1 MSETQS
7 PPAADP
13 PQPEEAKVDPC
24 LDQLKRERAD
34 FLNYKHRVDR
44 ERAADRERE
53 RLDVVRE
60 LVPAIDDL
68 DRALE
73 HTLREL
79 AEHLWALGIALAR
92 ERFLDALRAG
102 RGGTRR
108 PEGRAIRPVSA

>member
-7 PPAADP
+7 PPAADS
-13 PQPEEAKVDPC
+13 PQPEEAEVDPC

-34 FLNYKHRVDR
+34 FLTYRHCADR

-53 RLDVVRE
+53 RPDVVRE

-73 HTLREL
+73 HTPREL
-79 AEHLWALGIALAR
+79 AEHLWALCIALAR
-92 ERFLDALRAG
+92 DRFLDALSRAG
-102 RGGTRR
+102 WN
-108 PEGRAIRPVSA
+108 ASAR